1 MQCPECG
8 GGAFLATQFGTVFVT
23 VRVDANGKWLDES
36 DLDNPHIT
44 WNDIDEIACAECGA
58 GGSWNKEELDEVQFN
73 KEKSKTKEPV
83 LRGGS
88 LPKEDA

>member
-8 GGAFLATQFGTVFVT
+8 GGTFLATQFGTVFVT

-44 WNDIDEIACAECGA
+44 WKEIDEIECSECGA
-58 GGSWNKEELDEVQFN
+58 GEYTQEELDEVQFM
-73 KEKSKTKEPV
+73 
-83 LRGGS
+83 
-88 LPKEDA
+88 EDK